1 MSYSY
6 YYFIIID
13 ININS
18 GNGEFQ
24 GYYIDI
30 SLKNYIDIINNI
42 IFNNSLNVLNICMII
57 NLLKKSQIIN
67 IYDSLIIYTSFI
79 VFKIIYLNDDISYEI
94 YYINNLNGFLYLTMT
109 MNTILNVNY
118 ITNPRLL
125 IYYNNNIYDYSIT
138 NIEYLDNNFEG
149 FIVNENIN
157 DLIDNYS
164 NGDIIYNE
172 YDNKF
177 YIKVILDNGQNN
189 LGLIPTNIN
198 NTLAYITDKNTRY
211 TKEIIINRDNNN
223 NN

>member
-211 TKEIIINRDNNN
+211 TK
-223 NN
+223 